1 MKMKYLD
8 MVVVAVFIVA
18 LVVLY
23 FFWGCQLDP
32 IVTAIAAVIAGI
44 SILTMHM
51 QNKRLKE
58 LEEQG
63 MMR

>member
-8 MVVVAVFIVA
+8 MAVVAVFIVA
-18 LVVLY
+18 LIVLY

-32 IVTAIAAVIAGI
+32 IVTAIAAVVAGI